1 MVKSKII
8 LIGAILLLIAASDL
22 WAQDNYYFVAFED
35 KLNNGFSVNQPNE
48 FLSQKAI
55 ERRSKQGII
64 IQEQDLPITLSY
76 KTSIENQGVEV
87 FESSKWFN
95 GVIIRANSQ
104 EAEQLKSLSF
114 VSNTTYL
121 APQNY
126 SGRSGAN
133 ADLLV
138 ANFYSDSLFQN
149 EILNVAEMHAEGFYG
164 NGMTIAVLD
173 GGFRNVNS
181 VSPFSHLYTNNQIL
195 YTYDF
200 VSKSSDVYQYSAH
213 GTKVLS
219 LMAAEIENTY
229 QGVAPRANY
238 MLFVTENV
246 PSEYRIEEYYWLIGA
261 ERADSAGVD
270 VISTSLGYSTF
281 DDPSMNYVQNDMD
294 GSTTV
299 VVKAAHI
306 ASEKGIIVVTS
317 AGNEGNK
324 AWVNITSPADMIN
337 GLAVG
342 SIQSDYMISS
352 FSSRGPSADGR
363 IKPDVVALGSSAYL
377 IDDSGNI
384 TIGSGTSFA
393 APQIG
398 ALAAG
403 VWQAFPE
410 FSYIQVIDA
419 IRMSA
424 SNVTS
429 PDSEY
434 GYGIPSFT
442 AIKNYLDA
450 ISSTE
455 AVEVYPNP
463 VSNNLLKVKF
473 VDPGKVNS
481 GLIKLYDTSGKLLS
495 EDLYSIS
502 WSNNI
507 AYVELRNL
515 TQGLYFLKV
524 IYYSNLTDSGS
535 NPENYQVKIVKL

>member
-8 LIGAILLLIAASDL
+8 LIGAILLLIVASDL
-22 WAQDNYYFVAFED
+22 RAQDNYYFVAFED
-35 KLNNGFSVNQPNE
+35 KLNNGFSVNQPDE

-55 ERRSKQGII
+55 DRRLKQDII
-64 IQEQDLPITLSY
+64 LEEQDLPITLSY
-76 KTSIENQGVEV
+76 RTSIENQGIEV

-95 GVIIRANSQ
+95 GVIIRATSQ
-104 EAEQLKSLSF
+104 EVEQLKSLTF
-114 VSNTTYL
+114 VNNITYL

-126 SGRSGAN
+126 AGRIGGN
-133 ADLLV
+133 TDLLEE
-138 ANFYSDSLFQN
+138 NFLSDSLFQN
-149 EILNVAEMHAEGFYG
+149 QILNIPEMHAAGYYG
-164 NGMTIAVLD
+164 TGMTIAVLD

-181 VSPFSHLYTNNQIL
+181 VSSFSHLYTNNQLL

-219 LMAAEIENTY
+219 LMAAEIENSY
-229 QGVAPRANY
+229 QGIAPRANY

-294 GSTTV
+294 GNTTV

-324 AWVNITSPADMIN
+324 AWGSITSPADMIN

-384 TIGSGTSFA
+384 TTGSGTSFS

-403 VWQAFPE
+403 IWQAYPDYSNLE
-410 FSYIQVIDA
+410 VIEA
-419 IRMSA
+419 MRMSA
-424 SNVTS
+424 DNVDS
-429 PDSEY
+429 PDNEY

-442 AIKNYLDA
+442 AIVNSLESSITDA
-450 ISSTE
+450 SLL
-455 AVEVYPNP
+455 VYPNP
-463 VSNNLLKVKF
+463 LTSNEILKVK
-473 VDPGKVNS
+473 VVNPS
-481 GLIKLYDTSGKLLS
+481 KISSIQLDLFETSGKKIS
-495 EDLYSIS
+495 TDTYSVS
-502 WSNNI
+502 WSDNI
-507 AYVELRNL
+507 ANIELQHLR
-515 TQGLYFLKV
+515 QGLYFLKV
-524 IYYSNLTDSGS
+524 SFDSNS
-535 NPENYQVKIVKL
+535 EAFRIVKL